1 MPMSI
6 PVLQVNKNFR
16 QTFVSSSKGDQ
27 LKWKIDDKW
36 AKANKFGY
44 EGLAE
49 WVAFELIHRSN
60 IPSQLKVPYKRCVLI
75 EDNIKYEGCY
85 SEDFLHPGESIITLH
100 RILESYG
107 VKFDDLQ
114 QGQSTRDLVLSVV
127 EFLNDVLKLDTLEYF
142 SLMLPLDA
150 ILLNEDRHLNNIAFI
165 HGPNGYRLC
174 PLFDHGLSFL
184 SDTTDYP
191 VSMPTSVALR
201 KIKAKPFSSDFS
213 KQARA
218 LKTSLQ
224 FNHSSITQFIEEHDQ
239 ELGRVSQILKL
250 QIRKY
255 EHLFV

>member
-1 MPMSI
+1 M
-6 PVLQVNKNFR
+6 QVSKDSR
-16 QTFVSSSKGDQ
+16 KTFVSSSKGDQ
-27 LKWKIDDKW
+27 LKWKIENKW

-60 IPSQLKVPYKRCVLI
+60 IPSQLKVPYKQCVLI

-114 QGQSTRDLVLSVV
+114 QGQSTRDSVLIVV
-127 EFLNDVLKLDTLEYF
+127 DFLKDVLKLDTLEYF
-142 SLMLPLDA
+142 SIMLPLDA

-165 HGPNGYRLC
+165 HGPKGYRLC
-174 PLFDHGLSFL
+174 PLFDHGLSLL
-184 SDTTDYP
+184 SDTSDYP
-191 VSMPTSVALR
+191 MSMPTSVALR

-218 LKTSLQ
+218 LETNLK
-224 FNHSSITQFIEEHDQ
+224 FNRSSVEQFIEEHER
-239 ELGRVSQILKL
+239 ELGRISQILKF